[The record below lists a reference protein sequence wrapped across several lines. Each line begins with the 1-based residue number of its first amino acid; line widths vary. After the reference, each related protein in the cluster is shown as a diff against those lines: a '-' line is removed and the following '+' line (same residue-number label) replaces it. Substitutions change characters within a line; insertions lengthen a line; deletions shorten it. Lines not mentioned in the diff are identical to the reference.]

1 MAQYKITIDE
11 AVVQQLFTRDNGLA
25 VLVEQVI
32 NQVLDAQAA
41 EHLKAGRYER
51 TPEREGYRNGYRERQ
66 LKTRV
71 GELNLEVPRVRSGH
85 FSTDLFRRYQRSE
98 QALLLAMVEMVVNG
112 VSTRKVR
119 AVVQELCG
127 TEFSHST
134 VSELCKGLDEVVG
147 QWKNRELGEYPF
159 VLVDAMVIRVRKD
172 GRVRLSSVLIA
183 TGISREGY
191 REILGLALGDSETEA
206 SWVEFFESLKTRG
219 LRGVDLVVSDDHRG
233 LVKAVETCFQG
244 ATWQRCQTHFTRNI
258 LDACPRALQGE
269 LHGRLR
275 LIFEA
280 PDMVTARRLLEEVL
294 QEYSERA
301 PKAVKCLE
309 DGFEDAM
316 AVMALPERYRKRLRT
331 TNGVERL
338 NQEVRRRERVIRIF
352 PNEDSALRL
361 LGAVLMEIDESWST
375 GHRYFDMSDYL
386 EWKNSLGVVAGH
398 DQGISQAA

>member
-11 AVVQQLFTRDNGLA
+11 TVMQQLFTRDNGLA

-32 NQVLDAQAA
+32 NQVLEAQAA

-191 REILGLALGDSETEA
+191 REILGLTLGDSETEA

-398 DQGISQAA
+398 DQSVSQAA

>member
-159 VLVDAMVIRVRKD
+159 VLVDAMVIRV
-172 GRVRLSSVLIA
+172 
-183 TGISREGY
+183 
-191 REILGLALGDSETEA
+191 
-206 SWVEFFESLKTRG
+206 
-219 LRGVDLVVSDDHRG
+219 
-233 LVKAVETCFQG
+233 
-244 ATWQRCQTHFTRNI
+244 
-258 LDACPRALQGE
+258 
-269 LHGRLR
+269 
-275 LIFEA
+275 
-280 PDMVTARRLLEEVL
+280 
-294 QEYSERA
+294 
-301 PKAVKCLE
+301 
-309 DGFEDAM
+309 
-316 AVMALPERYRKRLRT
+316 
-331 TNGVERL
+331 
-338 NQEVRRRERVIRIF
+338 
-352 PNEDSALRL
+352 
-361 LGAVLMEIDESWST
+361 
-375 GHRYFDMSDYL
+375 
-386 EWKNSLGVVAGH
+386 
-398 DQGISQAA
+398 

>member
-11 AVVQQLFTRDNGLA
+11 SVMQQLFTRDNGLA
-25 VLVEQVI
+25 VLAEEVV
-32 NQVLDAQAA
+32 NQVLEAQVS
-41 EHLKAGRYER
+41 EHLKAGWHER
-51 TPEREGYRNGYRERQ
+51 TQEREGYRNGYRERQ

-85 FSTDLFRRYQRSE
+85 FSPDFFVRYQRSE

-127 TEFSHST
+127 TEFSRST
-134 VSELCKGLDEVVG
+134 VSELCKNLDGVVG

-159 VLVDAMVIRVRKD
+159 LMVDAMVIRVRK
-172 GRVRLSSVLIA
+172 GGQVRLSSALIA

-206 SWVEFFESLKTRG
+206 IWAELFDHLKARG
-219 LRGVDLVVSDDHRG
+219 LRGVDLVVSDDHKG
-233 LVKAVETCFQG
+233 LKRAVETRFQG

-258 LDACPRALQGE
+258 LDGCPKALQGE
-269 LHGRLR
+269 FHGKLR

-280 PDMVTARRLLEEVL
+280 PDMVTARRLLEQVL
-294 QEYSERA
+294 QDYAGRA
-301 PKAVKCLE
+301 PKAVRCLE

-361 LGAVLMEIDESWST
+361 IGAFLMEIDERWST
-375 GHRYFDMSDYL
+375 GNRYFDMSEYL
-386 EWKNSLGVVAGH
+386 EWKNS
-398 DQGISQAA
+398 QAAVSSDANVTQAA